1 MNYLT
6 ELLAFYHWLSAHPM
20 PALLQAYWHLL
31 MYFNNK
37 SALPDVSG
45 VWHWPV
51 AFKAPNSV
59 VMANLGLDDRR
70 KVMRQRSKLIEAGR
84 IKTEFL
90 ITHEAPLNDILEGY
104 RIFEKKLDHC
114 IKWAVTPYQR

>member
-59 VMANLGLDDRR
+59 IMPVLALMTGARSCDR
-70 KVMRQRSKLIEAGR
+70 EASSLRPDG
-84 IKTEFL
+84 
-90 ITHEAPLNDILEGY
+90 
-104 RIFEKKLDHC
+104 
-114 IKWAVTPYQR
+114 